1 MPLSRQCRTV
11 PPAAPAPSAGLPT
24 LALVAAALALAGCG
38 QADTG
43 LYPPADTTPPQV
55 VGSFPAAGWHH
66 VPLGVTP
73 RVWFSE
79 PLEPATV
86 VQGNLG
92 LSSGAY
98 HQHCRLRTATEPD
111 GRGRV
116 DLLPERP
123 LLPGVRYRL
132 WLNRGIT
139 DRAGNPLPAAV
150 QITFD
155 TIR

>member
-1 MPLSRQCRTV
+1 MPLSRQRRTV
-11 PPAAPAPSAGLPT
+11 PPKAAAPSAGLPA
-24 LALVAAALALAGCG
+24 LMLVAVALAPAGCG
-38 QADTG
+38 QAGAG
-43 LYPPADTTPPQV
+43 LYPPGDTTPPQV
-55 VGSFPAAGWHH
+55 VDSVPAAGWRH

-79 PLEPATV
+79 PLDPATA

-98 HQHCRLRTATEPD
+98 HQQCRFRTAIEPD

-116 DLLPERP
+116 DLLPERA
-123 LLPGVRYRL
+123 LLPGAHYRL

-139 DRAGNPLPAAV
+139 DRAGNPLPVAV
-150 QITFD
+150 QISFD